1 MTQSRKLNP
10 DKPIPTLYGLT
21 VGDFWSW
28 AYSNILS
35 NANRGVFAEYLV
47 GAALGVLDNPRIEW
61 NGFDLEYRGKKIEV
75 KASAYL
81 QSWPQTRPSVIM
93 FDICP
98 KRAWDAATAQSIN
111 EPTRIADCYI
121 FCLYA
126 ETNPETNSVLN
137 VEAWEF
143 YVVLTDR
150 ISQTFNNQ
158 KSVGLSSL
166 RKIVTSV
173 NYPQLR
179 AAIDE
184 ALSL

>member
-1 MTQSRKLNP
+1 MAQKQKLEPNTL
-10 DKPIPTLYGLT
+10 IPALNNLT

-28 AYSNILS
+28 AYSDILS
-35 NANRGVFAEYLV
+35 NANRSVFAEFLV
-47 GAALGVLDNPRIEW
+47 GAALGVLERPRIEW

-111 EPTRIADCYI
+111 EPTRIADCYV

-126 ETNPETNSVLN
+126 ETNPEVNN
-137 VEAWEF
+137 VVDVDRWEF
-143 YVVLTDR
+143 YVVSTDA
-150 ISQTFNNQ
+150 INQSFGAQ
-158 KSVGLSSL
+158 KSIGLSSL
-166 RKIVTSV
+166 KKIAETIKY
-173 NYPQLR
+173 NQLR
-179 AAIDE
+179 ITIE
-184 ALSL
+184 LALNI